1 MKEWINRSLEIT
13 VNLKSGYEWKEG
25 KQLVYTA
32 NIVAK
37 GY

>member
-13 VNLKSGYEWKEG
+13 VNLKSGYEWREG
-25 KQLVYTA
+25 KPLTYTA
-32 NIVAK
+32 KIVAN